1 MAEKSLHKPKPEKY
15 LFFHVD
21 GSIYTSKLA
30 DIKEVVTDL
39 MLEEIPMRNY
49 FAVGMSSL
57 RGEIISI
64 LSLGKLLASSSKTT
78 TSTVDLTLDEEP
90 SVNLKQMVTLIVE
103 HNNLKYG
110 LIVDSIKQVNVL
122 EAERLNESPDCSWV
136 KGHYRVDTRIATVLS
151 LKSLLERECS

>member
-15 LFFHVD
+15 LFFYVD

-39 MLEEIPMRNY
+39 ILEEIPMRNN

-64 LSLGKLLASSSKTT
+64 LSLGKLLASVSKTT
-78 TSTVDLTLDEEP
+78 SSTVDLTLNEEP
-90 SVNLKQMVTLIVE
+90 GVNLKQMVTLIIE

-110 LIVDSIKQVNVL
+110 LIVDSIKQVDVL
-122 EAERLNESPDCSWV
+122 EADRLNESSDCSWV

-151 LKSLLERECS
+151 LKSLLERECP

>member
-1 MAEKSLHKPKPEKY
+1 MVEKSLHKPKPDKY
-15 LFFHVD
+15 LFFHLD
-21 GSIYTSKLA
+21 GRIYTSKLA

-64 LSLGKLLASSSKTT
+64 FSLGKLLASVSKTT
-78 TSTVDLTLDEEP
+78 VSTVDLTLDEEP

-110 LIVDSIKQVNVL
+110 LIVDSIKQVDVL
-122 EAERLNESPDCSWV
+122 EADRFNESSDSSWIR
-136 KGHYRVDTRIATVLS
+136 GHYRVDSRIATVLS
-151 LKSLLERECS
+151 LRSLLERECP